1 MDGRSLGS
9 EIEEQNHNRSSYGDV
24 RVPPYLHSGL
34 VAVITVLSFLASVI
48 LFFAFYH
55 LVLAWKIV
63 NNLKKRS
70 KNATRFEDGEDDVE
84 ERGDLTPVER
94 LREDS
99 VLIHDAVFHDSL
111 YDVTQDPK
119 PEPSPAPSIF
129 TEEAFLQEILT
140 SVAETRQERREE
152 ENVSLVPDIIDDVI
166 DNILVNSQSS
176 VTNTGKIQEEVQ
188 ATEEDAGVLLMRNES
203 YYRAIEDE
211 ESLLSPVGSSDCQN
225 NPFLD
230 WSDPQLTTNS
240 GGADGGK
247 PKLET
252 CPEKVLRSPL

>member
-1 MDGRSLGS
+1 MDGQSLES
-9 EIEEQNHNRSSYGDV
+9 EFEEQNHNMSSYGDV

-55 LVLAWKIV
+55 LVLAWKLV

-70 KNATRFEDGEDDVE
+70 KNATRFEDGIHGIDNVE

-129 TEEAFLQEILT
+129 TEEAFYRRYCPVWQRQGWRGERRRT
-140 SVAETRQERREE
+140 SVLFPI
-152 ENVSLVPDIIDDVI
+152 SL
-166 DNILVNSQSS
+166 
-176 VTNTGKIQEEVQ
+176 
-188 ATEEDAGVLLMRNES
+188 MM
-203 YYRAIEDE
+203 
-211 ESLLSPVGSSDCQN
+211 SLTIFCLILSPQSQI
-225 NPFLD
+225 P
-230 WSDPQLTTNS
+230 
-240 GGADGGK
+240 GK
-247 PKLET
+247 SRRRSRVKPLRKM
-252 CPEKVLRSPL
+252 PEFS

>member
-1 MDGRSLGS
+1 MDGRRLES
-9 EIEEQNHNRSSYGDV
+9 EFEEQSHNMSSYGDV

-70 KNATRFEDGEDDVE
+70 KNATRFEDGDDNVE

-129 TEEAFLQEILT
+129 TEQDFLQEILT
-140 SVAETRQERREE
+140 SVEETRQERREE

-211 ESLLSPVGSSDCQN
+211 ESLLYPVSSTDCQN
-225 NPFLD
+225 NPFLFD
-230 WSDPQLTTNS
+230 RSSPPT
-240 GGADGGK
+240 
-247 PKLET
+247 
-252 CPEKVLRSPL
+252 PEEQMEGSPSWRRVQRKS